1 MSRDSLPTPIV
12 STDWLAAHLH
22 EPWVRVV
29 DASMYL
35 PNAGRNAQ
43 EEYAQSHIP
52 GAVFADI
59 GWLSDERAMYPH
71 TLPPADTFATRV
83 GSLGIGSAHAIVV
96 YDTSGQNFSAPRLW
110 WMLRAFGHQEVAVLD
125 GGFKK
130 WTDEGRDVDALV
142 PEVTR
147 AAFEAHLDTDRV
159 RDIAAM
165 RQNVNSKAEQVLD
178 ARSPGR
184 FEATEPEPR
193 AGVRGGHIPGSVNV
207 HYASLMNSDGTLRS
221 KAELQQIVRKTG
233 VDLNAP
239 IVASC
244 GTGVTAC
251 AVILALDVLGV
262 SNTAVFDGSWT
273 EWGSATDTPVETGP
287 ARAAAAH

>member
-1 MSRDSLPTPIV
+1 
-12 STDWLAAHLH
+12 
-22 EPWVRVV
+22 
-29 DASMYL
+29 
-35 PNAGRNAQ
+35 
-43 EEYAQSHIP
+43 
-52 GAVFADI
+52 
-59 GWLSDERAMYPH
+59 
-71 TLPPADTFATRV
+71 
-83 GSLGIGSAHAIVV
+83 
-96 YDTSGQNFSAPRLW
+96 
-110 WMLRAFGHQEVAVLD
+110 MLRAFGHQEVAVLD

-130 WTDEGRDVDALV
+130 WTDEGRAVDAQV

-165 RQNVNSKAEQVLD
+165 RQNVNSRAEQVLD

-221 KAELQQIVRKTG
+221 KDELQQIVSKTG

-287 ARAAAAH
+287 ARAAAAR